1 MFIVLI
7 YSPKTVKK
15 YSKNVIAHLQ
25 LRNIFVILTN
35 SANNCNVYIVLK
47 VDLEVRGKDCE
58 KAMKSK
64 LSEQIVD
71 ILKHSMICTRQKA
84 GFKII
89 IFVRLV
95 KKS

>member
-1 MFIVLI
+1 M
-7 YSPKTVKK
+7 
-15 YSKNVIAHLQ
+15 
-25 LRNIFVILTN
+25 
-35 SANNCNVYIVLK
+35 
-47 VDLEVRGKDCE
+47 RGKDCE

-89 IFVRLV
+89 IAVV
-95 KKS
+95 KKNLDRCKKIES